1 MADTDTDTVPLTCE
15 YCGVSAHKSCAKRA
29 KRKCCEKKTSIEDN
43 YTEDNG
49 TFSSS
54 DIDDNED
61 SLSKSLIEKSM
72 VFENSVL
79 KDMNA
84 DLRKQ
89 VAALEDKI
97 GEIQGHVFTELK
109 DIRTKLNRLENY
121 RAKENQV
128 QDKQASCKKT
138 PSKGTIDR
146 VTKTKE
152 FPVVANKNNK
162 ATPVKEMEK
171 KQIEIMEDIIG
182 QKNYASALATLST
195 AKKQS
200 PFKSKHTLIAQEK
213 GERINSSDGG
223 KNNNNN
229 NKSQEDFLQPQTRRY
244 RRQRTLGSAVIQS
257 SSENAFLGKME
268 KKTQTKKIW
277 LFVSRVHDH
286 VTEE

>member
-1 MADTDTDTVPLTCE
+1 
-15 YCGVSAHKSCAKRA
+15 
-29 KRKCCEKKTSIEDN
+29 
-43 YTEDNG
+43 
-49 TFSSS
+49 
-54 DIDDNED
+54 
-61 SLSKSLIEKSM
+61 
-72 VFENSVL
+72 
-79 KDMNA
+79 MNA

-97 GEIQGHVFTELK
+97 GEIQGHGISSETFVEKGADSTIIDAIHRIQTALNDNFKIVFTELK